1 MRTIQAHYQNQV
13 AQALPLALN
22 QGRLGWPVTDVK
34 ITLLDGGEHKFHT
47 HPLDFIVA
55 TPMAIQ
61 DGLRNGGS
69 KLLEPI
75 LAVRFLLPGD
85 CVGKVM
91 TDINTMRGE
100 TVSSFADG
108 DRMVLN
114 ARIPVATSLDYA
126 ARLAAQTGG
135 RGAMSVRLDGYR
147 ECPLQLGTTTPRRSV
162 DPLDTSKYILAARSA
177 LEGGIFN
184 LE

>member
-1 MRTIQAHYQNQV
+1 MSIPIPGGIDPLTGRTISRPA
-13 AQALPLALN
+13 
-22 QGRLGWPVTDVK
+22 K

-61 DGLRNGGS
+61 DGLQRGSS
-69 KLLEPI
+69 KLLKPI
-75 LAVRFLLPGD
+75 LAVRFLLPPE

-100 TVSSFADG
+100 TVDSFSDG
-108 DRMVLN
+108 ERMILT

-135 RGAMSVRLDGYR
+135 RGAMSIRLDGYR
-147 ECPLQLGTTTPRRSV
+147 ECPLDLGAATPRRSV
-162 DPLDTSKYILAARSA
+162 DPLDTSKYILAARAA